1 VYILVL
7 INEGRFS
14 MKNDAYSESQLIGLV
29 ILRILIGWH
38 FLYEGISKLVNPYW
52 SSAAYLL
59 DSKWIFSSLAERI
72 VANPTLLE
80 FTDSVNMWGL
90 TIVGL
95 SLLLGFMSRYGAI
108 AGLVFILL
116 YYIFAPPFIG
126 LEYSKP
132 GEGSYIIVNK
142 NLIEAC
148 ALYVLFLFPT
158 SQLIG
163 LDRLISSIQSK

>member
-1 VYILVL
+1 
-7 INEGRFS
+7 
-14 MKNDAYSESQLIGLV
+14 MKNDLTNNDAYSGSQLIGLV

-148 ALYVLFLFPT
+148 ALYVLYLFPT

>member
-1 VYILVL
+1 
-7 INEGRFS
+7 
-14 MKNDAYSESQLIGLV
+14 MKKDLTSNDAYSASQLIGLV

-126 LEYSKP
+126 LEYSNP

-148 ALYVLFLFPT
+148 ALYVLYLFPT

>member
-1 VYILVL
+1 
-7 INEGRFS
+7 

-29 ILRILIGWH
+29 LLRILIGWH

-148 ALYVLFLFPT
+148 ALYVLYLFPT